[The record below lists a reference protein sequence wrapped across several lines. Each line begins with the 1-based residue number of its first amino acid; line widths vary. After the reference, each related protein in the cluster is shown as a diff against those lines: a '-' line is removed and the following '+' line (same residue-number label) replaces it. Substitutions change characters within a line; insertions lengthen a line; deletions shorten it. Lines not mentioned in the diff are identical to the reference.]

1 MVTIIKQGATKKSIE
16 EKLSKMKPKEC
27 FNAKK
32 HTGVL
37 VLREKPFTI
46 QERLRYE
53 WN

>member
-16 EKLSKMKPKEC
+16 EKLSKMKPKKS

-32 HTGVL
+32 HTGVI
-37 VLREKPFTI
+37 VLIEKPLTI
-46 QERLRYE
+46 QERLRNE